1 MSFGSQY
8 NLNQRITY
16 LEYIINQLAP
26 QLPLDLDQILTNGN
40 SAGTNDIDMN
50 NNDILNV
57 NNLAVSTIN
66 GSSYPPPSTPS
77 STVFSFIANTVSF
90 STPIGNGRI
99 KWNSATQA
107 SATQLFVSHQDSG
120 GDDIQVLLSAL
131 PIGTIILI
139 QDQSSGSL
147 YQKWEITSI
156 AQVINQYITFG
167 VTLIVSTHSFSN
179 NDDVLFITLS
189 LNQNLSQVLAVG
201 NSAGAFSINLN
212 NQNIT
217 NGNTITAN
225 NFTGLAS
232 SASQVNVT
240 DSPSGTYYLAFAT
253 DEGIQD
259 MRINKAPVALTY
271 NASSNTIFA
280 TTFSGTATVAT
291 TATTATN
298 SNNIFV
304 SSDNT
309 SGTYYIPFSK
319 TSGTG
324 NKALFQDDT
333 TGPLSYNPSTST
345 LATNYIDI
353 GNPYLFDDFE
363 TFLQSNGPF
372 GWFNGTL
379 TLGATRTLYT
389 GALDATQSLNL
400 PRRFGLLSCSTG
412 GANFSDFVMTT
423 ATQIIRPAN
432 TKSITFG
439 GVDCGTGTLASIAT
453 PSATNVT
460 KSIGLYTTAT
470 PNADDT
476 NANSIIW
483 RRSSANTSA
492 TAWEF
497 RVNNVL
503 VTNGT
508 GPNTADCN
516 YFRVTIEFQLSGGNY
531 QTRGIFTNLGP
542 NNTGSFTSDWV
553 NVPVNP
559 SDGSNA
565 NFAGWHL
572 LNNGDASARTIAMD
586 YCLLQNNSFPI
597 NRGTTSALSR

>member
-1 MSFGSQY
+1 MTSYGPPSDDVAIFDTIYFKSGEEFLTQNQADKRY
-8 NLNQRITY
+8 LRFPNAQGTENLQ
-16 LEYIINQLAP
+16 EINV
-26 QLPLDLDQILTNGN
+26 NGN
-40 SAGTNDIDMN
+40 ATFNANIICSIIEDLYGTLTLDAVGITITSDTEIQGVLNMGAIPLVDRRIDMNGGEIHQVSLVHSQN
-50 NNDILNV
+50 NNDITIEAKGTGDVILETATIPRLTISDTGFQTFQGGMTY
-57 NNLAVSTIN
+57 NNATNTLTAATFN
-66 GSSYPPPSTPS
+66 GT
-77 STVFSFIANTVSF
+77 A
-90 STPIGNGRI
+90 
-99 KWNSATQA
+99 
-107 SATQLFVSHQDSG
+107 
-120 GDDIQVLLSAL
+120 
-131 PIGTIILI
+131 
-139 QDQSSGSL
+139 
-147 YQKWEITSI
+147 
-156 AQVINQYITFG
+156 
-167 VTLIVSTHSFSN
+167 
-179 NDDVLFITLS
+179 
-189 LNQNLSQVLAVG
+189 VLATAAASIG
-201 NSAGAFSINLN
+201 LTEDNTTNADFFIPFAPTGAGTRALSVD
-212 NQNIT
+212 
-217 NGNTITAN
+217 TIT
-225 NFTGLAS
+225 G
-232 SASQVNVT
+232 
-240 DSPSGTYYLAFAT
+240 P
-253 DEGIQD
+253 
-259 MRINKAPVALTY
+259 LTY
-271 NASSNTIFA
+271 NPVTSTL
-280 TTFSGTATVAT
+280 TATNFVGT
-291 TATTATN
+291 ILTSTN
-298 SNNIFV
+298 SNNV
-304 SSDNT
+304 LLTSDNT

-400 PRRFGLLSCSTG
+400 PRRFGLLSCATG
-412 GANFSDFVMTT
+412 PNNNSDFVMVT
-423 ATQIIRPAN
+423 ASTIVRPAN

-460 KSIGLYTTAT
+460 KSIGLYTTSS
-470 PNADDT
+470 PNSDDT
-476 NANSIIW
+476 NSNSIIW

-503 VTNGT
+503 ATNGT

-559 SDGSNA
+559 TVGDNSN
-565 NFAGWHL
+565 FIGWHL
-572 LNNGDASARTIAMD
+572 LNNGDASARVIAMD